1 MYVDNVSGFEGGQ
14 DQLTKF
20 GLEVRDDVTLI
31 VSKRRFD
38 ILVDQKSNVLNINR
52 SKEGDDYLHDLF
64 KKMFQIEFVEDED
77 LFYQLIDISLYKL
90 RCTTFEYR

>member
-31 VSKRRFD
+31 VSKRRLD
-38 ILVDQKSNVLNINR
+38 IYWLIRNQNVLNINR
-52 SKEGDDYLHDLF
+52 PKA
-64 KKMFQIEFVEDED
+64 
-77 LFYQLIDISLYKL
+77 
-90 RCTTFEYR
+90 